1 MARMSASA
9 QRTKPMVPVREPLFV
24 TVENHVMH
32 ILNKLGFNSRARI
45 AAWHASR
52 DSAGHRP

>member
-1 MARMSASA
+1 
-9 QRTKPMVPVREPLFV
+9 MVPVREPLFV